1 METGEVNSTGGGDT
15 AFEIGEN
22 FEEEKC
28 KYGSLSLD
36 IDWDGEGLDDS

>member
-22 FEEEKC
+22 FEEKC